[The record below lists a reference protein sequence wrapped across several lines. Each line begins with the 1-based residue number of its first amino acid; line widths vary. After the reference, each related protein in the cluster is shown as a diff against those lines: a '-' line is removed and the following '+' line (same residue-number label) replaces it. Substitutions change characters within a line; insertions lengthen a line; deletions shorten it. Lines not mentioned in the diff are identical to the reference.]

1 MDSADVYLTK
11 PGGISV
17 TEASAKK
24 LPMVLIN
31 AVGGCEAY
39 NYRFFMDMGTAVS
52 GSDAAQLA
60 DACITLLKDDGARLV
75 MREKYDT
82 GSFHTTEAVLETLHS
97 LEPTNKNIM
106 MKYAAEGK
114 EYLYEG

>member
-1 MDSADVYLTK
+1 
-11 PGGISV
+11 
-17 TEASAKK
+17 
-24 LPMVLIN
+24 MVLIN

-52 GSDAAQLA
+52 GKGAAELA
-60 DACITLLKDDGARLV
+60 DVCLSLLKDEGARNV

-82 GSFHTTEAVLETLHS
+82 GAFRTTGTVPDILHS
-97 LEPTNKNIM
+97 LDTVNKNIV
-106 MKYAAEGK
+106 MKYIAEGE